1 MAVWHAHG
9 ARAKGTAMTDA
20 TDARV
25 IAQYEAFPYPERD
38 PRDEA
43 KRLVL
48 GSPSDLREVDHWV
61 FGAARPASRTF
72 RALFAGGGTG
82 DGTIMLAAQAAAA
95 GRPVEITW
103 LDRSPASEAIARAR
117 AQARGLTSIS
127 FVRASL
133 LELPALGL
141 GPFDYID
148 CVGVLHH
155 LPDPPA
161 GLAALVSV
169 LAPDGGLGLMLYAP
183 LGRTGVY
190 PMQDALRILAPEAEA
205 PKDRLDIAKRV
216 LRGMPATNLLARN
229 EFVTDHTKGGDAG
242 IFDLLLHSRDRAYT
256 VRDCI
261 ALLDTAGLRLTAWM
275 EPRRYD
281 PTLYL
286 NDPRL
291 RARIAAL
298 DATTQAELAELIAGN
313 MSVHILYAHRAG
325 EAPPMP
331 APAPDRAPVL
341 RHPEPAALAR
351 TVATGGRL
359 GVTMDGF
366 RFDAPMPRLAGAIL
380 QRVDGSRTL
389 DQIAA
394 DLPVPRAR
402 FDAEFAELWDAL
414 NPLNRLLLAP
424 RPE

>member
-1 MAVWHAHG
+1 MP
-9 ARAKGTAMTDA
+9 DA

-43 KRLVL
+43 RRLIQ

-61 FGAARPASRTF
+61 FGAARPASRPF

-82 DGTIMLAAQAAAA
+82 DGMIMLAAQAASA
-95 GRPVEITW
+95 GRQVDITW

-117 AQARGLTSIS
+117 AEARKLPAITFI
-127 FVRASL
+127 RASIFD
-133 LELPALGL
+133 LPALGL
-141 GPFDYID
+141 EKFDYID

-155 LPDPPA
+155 LPEPEA
-161 GLAALVSV
+161 GLAALVAV
-169 LAPDGGLGLMLYAP
+169 LAPGGGLGLMVYAP
-183 LGRTGVY
+183 LGRSGVY
-190 PMQDALRILAPEAEA
+190 PMQDALRLLAPETEA
-205 PKDRLDIAKRV
+205 ARDRLDVAKRV

-229 EFVTDHTKGGDAG
+229 ELVTDHTKGGDAG

-256 VRDCI
+256 VRAFVD
-261 ALLDTAGLRLTAWM
+261 LLATSGLAVTAWM

-286 NDPRL
+286 NDPKLRL
-291 RARIAAL
+291 RIAAL
-298 DATTQAELAELIAGN
+298 DAVAQAELAELIAGN
-313 MSVHILYAHRAG
+313 MAVHIVYAHRVG
-325 EAPPMP
+325 EAPSMP
-331 APAPDRAPVL
+331 RPAPDRAPVL
-341 RHPEPAALAR
+341 RHPDPPSVAR

-366 RFDAPMPRLAGAIL
+366 RFDVPMPRLAGAIL
-380 QRVDGSRTL
+380 SRVDGTRTIEA
-389 DQIAA
+389 IAA
-394 DLPVPRAR
+394 ELPVPRPR
-402 FDAEFAELWDAL
+402 FDAEFAELWAAL

-424 RPE
+424 RPA

>member
-1 MAVWHAHG
+1 
-9 ARAKGTAMTDA
+9 MTDA

-61 FGAARPASRTF
+61 FGAARPASQPF

-95 GRPVEITW
+95 GRAVDITW
-103 LDRSPASEAIARAR
+103 LDRSPASEAIVRAR
-117 AQARGLTSIS
+117 AEARGLTNVR

-133 LELPALGL
+133 LDLPTLGL
-141 GPFDYID
+141 ETFDYID

-155 LPDPPA
+155 LPDPPE

-169 LAPDGGLGLMLYAP
+169 LAPGGGIGLMLYAP

-190 PMQDALRILAPEAEA
+190 PMQDALRLLAPDSEPA
-205 PKDRLDIAKRV
+205 KDRLDIARRV
-216 LRGMPATNLLARN
+216 VRGLPETNLLARN
-229 EFVTDHTKGGDAG
+229 ALITDHTKGGDAG
-242 IFDLLLHSRDRAYT
+242 LFDLLLHSRDRLYS
-256 VRDCI
+256 VRQCV
-261 ALLDTAGLRLTAWM
+261 ALLATAGLELTAWM

-286 NDPRL
+286 NDAKV
-291 RARIAAL
+291 RARIAGL
-298 DATTQAELAELIAGN
+298 DAIAQAELAELIAGN
-313 MSVHILYAHRAG
+313 MGVHILYAHRAG

-331 APAPDRAPVL
+331 QPASDRVPVM
-341 RHPEPAALAR
+341 RHPDPQAVAR
-351 TVATGGRL
+351 TVATGGKL
-359 GVTMDGF
+359 DVTMDAY
-366 RFDAPMPRLAGAIL
+366 RFTLPLPRLAGAIL
-380 QRVDGSRTL
+380 QRVDGRRTL

-394 DLPVPRAR
+394 DIPVARAR
-402 FDAEFAELWDAL
+402 FDAEFAELWAAL

-424 RPE
+424 QP